1 MRTNFLNGEDK
12 QLISLAYEWEGAG
25 KRISWKDLAS
35 RMRRKR
41 RPGELEQRLRA
52 LKRTYGKDIAR
63 FPRCLRPKSAIQDT
77 QPVKPSTCTP
87 LLASQA
93 EMAVHDIYRSV
104 SAADIRQEAGKTDEN
119 AGEMLPT
126 AVTSILQMIGEVQ
139 QEDVF
144 LDVGAGLG
152 HVVAQVALQTNA
164 HRCLGIEKRHD
175 VVSAGARCVRSHVS
189 LFGHLRKALVLAGDV
204 LDTPLSTRAP
214 FKAATLI
221 FLNDFLFTEEAK
233 LVVQEELSENHAKIY
248 FVEDGSELELRMAIV
263 AGSLG
268 KFLFTYMHLVMLNRA
283 HKPLLLRCCDLDRHV
298 KLIVPLRRFIGLP
311 RLRILVCGGDV
322 PLGTDNNL
330 VRVLGWGA
338 GLSAP
343 TNVSEILSEVE
354 AAHVSLLDR
363 WQVNIGESKRV
374 VLNNYLGI

>member
-1 MRTNFLNGEDK
+1 MRTSFLNGEDK

-63 FPRCLRPKSAIQDT
+63 FPRS
-77 QPVKPSTCTP
+77 
-87 LLASQA
+87 
-93 EMAVHDIYRSV
+93 EMAVQDIYRSV
-104 SAADIRQEAGKTDEN
+104 SAADIRQEAGKTDGN

-126 AVTSILQMIGEVQ
+126 AVTSILQMIGDVR

-189 LFGHLRKALVLAGDV
+189 LFGHLRKALVLTGDV

-233 LVVQEELSENHAKIY
+233 LVVQEELSGMPNA
-248 FVEDGSELELRMAIV
+248 RAIV
-263 AGSLG
+263 STSLYCPRHRDSCRNLFCGRWKRAGT
-268 KFLFTYMHLVMLNRA
+268 TYGHCSWKSQLVPIYLYA
-283 HKPLLLRCCDLDRHV
+283 
-298 KLIVPLRRFIGLP
+298 P
-311 RLRILVCGGDV
+311 R
-322 PLGTDNNL
+322 
-330 VRVLGWGA
+330 
-338 GLSAP
+338 
-343 TNVSEILSEVE
+343 NV
-354 AAHVSLLDR
+354 
-363 WQVNIGESKRV
+363 
-374 VLNNYLGI
+374 